1 MGKYILKNG
10 IKSIIKR
17 NNNTPRC
24 AFVLYSKIHKDE
36 EKAGLYYLITQ
47 LLFQGTKTK
56 TAEELASLLDEN
68 AIDMSFE
75 KKADYIRF
83 KVQCLNEDISL
94 ALEIFEDIIKNST
107 FDDFKKEIIK
117 IKGEFTADLDSAK
130 VQAQDNFYRTIF
142 KNHTYG
148 TGRTEIL
155 EQIDSIEK
163 EDIINAWN
171 EIKISTMKNITVVG
185 DIETTTIIELLE
197 KHLSFLEIKNENTQR
212 KEITPIVENVI
223 SVVEK
228 EDANQA
234 QIFQGWQFPSIHSE
248 DYASIILLN
257 TILGSSGLSSRLF
270 LELREKQGLAYT
282 VRSVFEPYLLCGNFF
297 VYIAT
302 EPKNIKTSINGFD
315 KEIKKIMTEIIS
327 EQELEDAKN
336 NAIGKRQFYQETNLL
351 EASLKGYYEF
361 LDLGYSFEE
370 KLIENIKAVTK
381 EMIIETA
388 AKYFSKPSA
397 LCVLAPKKYLEE
409 ANLIC

>member
-1 MGKYILKNG
+1 MERYNLKNG
-10 IKSIIKR
+10 IKTIIKR
-17 NNNTPRC
+17 NNNTPRSTVVMY
-24 AFVLYSKIHKDE
+24 AKLNSDE
-36 EKAGLYYLITQ
+36 KKAGLYYLMTQ

-56 TAEELASLLDEN
+56 SAEELASLLDEN
-68 AIDMSFE
+68 AIDLNFE

-83 KVQCLNEDISL
+83 KIQCLNEDIEL
-94 ALEIFEDIIKNST
+94 ALEIFQDVIENST
-107 FDDFKKEIIK
+107 FDEYEKEITK
-117 IKGEFTADLDSAK
+117 IKGEFEADLDSAK
-130 VQAQDNFYRTIF
+130 IQAQDNYYRTIF
-142 KNHTYG
+142 KNHPYG
-148 TGRTEIL
+148 VGRKEIL
-155 EQIDSIEK
+155 EEIDSIAK
-163 EDIINAWN
+163 EDILNAWN
-171 EIKISTMKNITVVG
+171 EIKYTSMKNVSVVS
-185 DIETTTIIELLE
+185 DVDTNKVTQLLE
-197 KHLSFLEIKNENTQR
+197 KHFSCLKIEDTKQTR
-212 KEITPIVENVI
+212 KEVEVLKENVI

-248 DYASIILLN
+248 DYATILLLN

-302 EPKNIKTSINGFD
+302 EPKNIKTSIAGFD

-351 EASLKGYYEF
+351 EASMKGYFEF
-361 LDLGYSFEE
+361 LGLEYTFEE
-370 KLIENIKAVTK
+370 KLVENIKSVTK
-381 EMIIETA
+381 EQIIKTA
-388 AKYFSKPSA
+388 EKYFSKPSA
-397 LCVLAPKKYLEE
+397 LSVLAPKKYLEE